1 MNNRSHLSAAC
12 LVLAGALGIAP
23 QALAQQAQSDDPD
36 PNVTVQDRPREDYD
50 PLGIR
55 AGSFFIFPSIS
66 LSGTYDSNA
75 FATNDDEESD
85 FGAILSPQVDVNS
98 NWSRHA
104 LNFSAGATG
113 AAWAEY
119 SENDYLDAFAA
130 TDGRL
135 DITRNDIVSGRI
147 RFDRLHEER
156 DSPDEQG
163 DTTVTGGD
171 GGDRG
176 NLTRYYR
183 GLIDTQYRHNFN
195 RVFTIVGGGVQRL
208 FYDDIGDREE
218 SERDRWEYGARARL
232 GYQVSPRIGTFVQGN
247 YSYRSYDDEQLI
259 DGEFAKRDSHGVAG
273 SVGTSVDITSI
284 LFGELA
290 LTYAYRNYTDNAF
303 NDSSGPGLNGN
314 LTWNVTPLTS
324 VLFSASSEI
333 LETTVTF
340 EGDAAEANFQNAV
353 GVEVQHE
360 LLRNVLLNATA
371 DYTRDSFE
379 GTGRTDNVFGL
390 GAGVSYLLNRNLSLD
405 ANYRFTKRDSDDST
419 EEFDRNV
426 VLVGITARL

>member
-1 MNNRSHLSAAC
+1 MINRFNLSAAC
-12 LVLAGALGIAP
+12 LALAGALGVSP
-23 QALAQQAQSDDPD
+23 QVLAQQTQSDEPD
-36 PNVTVQDRPREDYD
+36 PNVTVLDRPREDYD

-75 FATNDDEESD
+75 FASSDNEDSD
-85 FGAILSPQVDVNS
+85 FGTILSPQVEVNS

-104 LNFSAGATG
+104 LNFSTGATG
-113 AAWAEY
+113 AAWADY

-135 DITRNDIVSGRI
+135 DVTRDDIVSGRL

-156 DSPDEQG
+156 DSPDDQG
-163 DTTVTGGD
+163 DTTVGGSS
-171 GGDRG
+171 GRG

-195 RVFTIVGGGVQRL
+195 RLFTVLGAGVQRL
-208 FYDDIGDREE
+208 FYDDIGDRKN
-218 SERDRWEYGARARL
+218 SQRDRWEYGARARV

-247 YSYRSYDDEQLI
+247 YSYRYYDDEQLI

-273 SVGTSVDITSI
+273 SIGTNVDFTSI

-333 LETTVTF
+333 LE
-340 EGDAAEANFQNAV
+340 
-353 GVEVQHE
+353 
-360 LLRNVLLNATA
+360 
-371 DYTRDSFE
+371 
-379 GTGRTDNVFGL
+379 
-390 GAGVSYLLNRNLSLD
+390 
-405 ANYRFTKRDSDDST
+405 
-419 EEFDRNV
+419 FDGH
-426 VLVGITARL
+426 L

>member
-1 MNNRSHLSAAC
+1 MINRSHVSAAC
-12 LVLAGALGIAP
+12 LVLAGALGVSP
-23 QALAQQAQSDDPD
+23 QAQAQQTQSDDPD

-55 AGSFFIFPSIS
+55 AGSFFVFPSIT
-66 LSGTYDSNA
+66 LSGTYDSNV
-75 FATNDDEESD
+75 FATSNNEDSD
-85 FGAILSPQVDVNS
+85 VGAILTPQVDVNS

-104 LNFSAGATG
+104 LNFSAGASG
-113 AAWAEY
+113 AAWAQY
-119 SENDYLDAFAA
+119 SENDYIDAFAA

-135 DITRNDIVSGRI
+135 DVTRNDFVTGQL

-156 DSPDEQG
+156 SDPDDQG
-163 DTTVTGGD
+163 TTTVGD
-171 GGDRG
+171 SNDRG

-183 GLIDTQYRHNFN
+183 ALADTQYRHNFN
-195 RVFTIVGGGVQRL
+195 RFFTVLGGGVQRL

-218 SERDRWEYGARARL
+218 SRRDRWEYGARARV

-247 YSYRSYDDEQLI
+247 YSYREYDDDQLI
-259 DGEFAKRDSHGVAG
+259 DGEFAKRNSHGVAG

-284 LFGELA
+284 LFGEMA

-324 VLFSASSEI
+324 VLFNASSEI
-333 LETTVTF
+333 LETTVIY
-340 EGDAAEANFQNAV
+340 EGDAAEANFQNSL

-371 DYTRDSFE
+371 DYTRDDFQ
-379 GTGRTDNVFGL
+379 GTSRTDNVFGV
-390 GAGVSYLLNRNLSLD
+390 GAGVSYLLNRNLTLD
-405 ANYRFTKRDSDDST
+405 ANYVFTKRDSDDND

-426 VLVGITARL
+426 VLIGITARL

>member
-1 MNNRSHLSAAC
+1 MINRPHLSAAW
-12 LVLAGALGIAP
+12 LVLAGAVGLVP
-23 QALAQQAQSDDPD
+23 PALAQQTQSDDPD
-36 PNVTVQDRPREDYD
+36 PNVTVADRPREDYD

-75 FATNDDEESD
+75 FASNDDEESD
-85 FGAILSPQVDVNS
+85 WGAILSPQVDVNS

-119 SENDYLDAFAA
+119 SENNYLDAFAL

-135 DITRNDIVSGRI
+135 DITRNDIVSGRL
-147 RFDRLHEER
+147 RFDRLHDER
-156 DSPDEQG
+156 DDPDDQG
-163 DTTVTGGD
+163 ETTVGSSD
-171 GGDRG
+171 DRG

-183 GLIDTQYRHNFN
+183 ALADTQYRHNFS
-195 RVFTIVGGGVQRL
+195 RFFTIVGGGIQRL
-208 FYDDIGDREE
+208 FYEDIGDREE
-218 SERDRWEYGARARL
+218 SQRDRWEYGARARV

-247 YSYRSYDDEQLI
+247 YSYRQYDDDQLI
-259 DGEFAKRDSHGVAG
+259 DGDFAKRNSHGLAG
-273 SVGTSVDITSI
+273 SLGANIDITSI
-284 LFGELA
+284 LFGEMA

-324 VLFSASSEI
+324 VLFNASSEI
-333 LETTVTF
+333 LETTVIY

-360 LLRNVLLNATA
+360 LRRNILLNAAA
-371 DYTRDSFE
+371 DYTRDDFQ
-379 GTGRTDNVFGL
+379 GTGRADNIFGL
-390 GAGVSYLLNRNLSLD
+390 GAGVSYLLNRNLTLD
-405 ANYRFTKRDSDDST
+405 ANYRFTKRDSDDNDA
-419 EEFDRNV
+419 EFDRNV